1 MNLKKQKGFSLIELL
16 IVVAII
22 GIIAAIAVPNL
33 LAARRSANDASAQ
46 QTLRNI
52 HSANATYES
61 GIGRGNFASTLSL
74 LGGGANANE
83 VGMIDDTVVNA
94 TATPKS
100 GFSLQSYG
108 ATPKSATQAALFS
121 VRNHPAQ
128 DTGIARTGNRSF
140 FINET
145 GVIRTSNAPNVQA
158 GSTSDPIG
166 N

>member
-33 LAARRSANDASAQ
+33 MAARRSANDASAQ

-61 GIGRGNFASTLSL
+61 GIGRGNFASALSL
-74 LGGGANANE
+74 LGGSGTNE
-83 VGMIDDTVVNA
+83 VGMLDDTVVNA
-94 TATPKS
+94 TQTPKS
-100 GFSLQSYG
+100 GFRLQNYS
-108 ATPKSATQAALFS
+108 ATPKSSTAAALYS
-121 VRNHPAQ
+121 VQNVPSQ
-128 DTGIARTGNRSF
+128 STGIARTGNRSF

-145 GVIRTSNAPNVQA
+145 GVIRSSDASNQVAD
-158 GSTSDPIG
+158 STSSPIG

>member
-61 GIGRGNFASTLSL
+61 GIGRGNFASPFSL
-74 LGGGANANE
+74 LGGSATNE
-83 VGMIDDTVVNA
+83 VGMLDETVVNA
-94 TATPKS
+94 TQTPKS
-100 GFSLQSYG
+100 GFLLETYG
-108 ATPKSATQAALFS
+108 VSAKSSTSAALYS
-121 VRNHPAQ
+121 VRNRPSQ
-128 DTGIARTGNRSF
+128 STGIARTGNRSF

-145 GVIRTSNAPNVQA
+145 GVIRSSDASNQLAN
-158 GSTSDPIG
+158 SNSSPIG

>member
-33 LAARRSANDASAQ
+33 MAARRSANDASAQ

-61 GIGRGNFASTLSL
+61 GVGRGNFANALAD
-74 LGGGANANE
+74 LGGTGDTSF
-83 VGMIDDTVVNA
+83 GMIDDTVVNA
-94 TATPKS
+94 GTTPKS
-100 GFSLQSYG
+100 GFRLEEYG
-108 ATPKSATQAALFS
+108 MTPRNSNTASRYS

-128 DTGIARTGNRSF
+128 STGVARTGNRSF

-145 GVIRTSNAPNVQA
+145 GVIRTSNAPNVNA
-158 GSTSDPIG
+158 TSTSDPIG

>member
-61 GIGRGNFASTLSL
+61 GIGRGNFASSLAL
-74 LGGGANANE
+74 LGGSGTNE
-83 VGMIDDTVVNA
+83 VGMLDDTVVNA
-94 TATPKS
+94 TTTPKS
-100 GFSLQSYG
+100 GFSLNSYG
-108 ATPKSATQAALFS
+108 MTPKSSTAAALYT
-121 VRNHPAQ
+121 VRNQPSQ
-128 DTGIARTGNRSF
+128 STGISRTGNRSF

-145 GVIRTSNAPNVQA
+145 GVIRASDASNQLANSESSPL
-158 GSTSDPIG
+158 G

>member
-61 GIGRGNFASTLSL
+61 GIGRGNFASPISL
-74 LGGGANANE
+74 LGGSGTNE
-83 VGMIDDTVVNA
+83 VGMLDETVINA

-100 GFSLQSYG
+100 GFSLQGYS
-108 ATPKSATQAALFS
+108 ATPKSSTSAALYS
-121 VRNHPAQ
+121 VRNVPSQ
-128 DTGIARTGNRSF
+128 STGISRTGNRSF

-145 GVIRTSNAPNVQA
+145 GVVRSSDASNQVAN
-158 GSTSDPIG
+158 STSSPIG

>member
-33 LAARRSANDASAQ
+33 MAARRSANDASAQ

-52 HSANATYES
+52 NSANATYES
-61 GIGRGNFASTLSL
+61 GVGRGNFANTLAA
-74 LGGGANANE
+74 LGGTGSTDF
-83 VGMIDDTVVNA
+83 GMIDSTVVDA
-94 TATPKS
+94 TQTPKS
-100 GFSLQSYG
+100 GFILQAYG
-108 ATPKSATQAALFS
+108 ATVRSSTTASTYS
-121 VRNHPAQ
+121 VRNHPSQ
-128 DTGIARTGNRSF
+128 STGIARTGNRSF

-145 GVIRTSNAPNVQA
+145 GVIRTSNAPNVNA
-158 GSTSDPIG
+158 DSASDPIG